1 MFTGPNT
8 VKDGLI
14 LALDAANP
22 RSISA
27 LGNNSFNGAGQ
38 LTKNLISPSDIIQSV
53 NGVNIGNLDFYT
65 AFAIDYPEG
74 NFGGDAAGRQGITPG
89 LDVRSGTKLYD
100 ASRSLHLWVFNNNTN
115 SWLPS
120 SFFNGERLNGHCYDS
135 YLGTPSVDLWV
146 NDYNNIKNVFGSNI
160 TVIAMGSHRDS
171 FHTTAQYNIL
181 RDLGA
186 PSNVDSIINFS
197 SPEWILVGKPGLGA
211 DNAYG
216 WSFQNYTTNPSQV
229 AHLNFCLPAYGDKD
243 NYFSFDGTDE
253 TIFIGETPDLNNLS
267 YTYAFWI
274 KRKAGQSSSWL
285 QFLQRSTSNR
295 NPGIWFYIN
304 EIDRIHFSIRLSNG
318 TSTSINPGGF
328 FQNEWHY
335 FTATVDYNGTNT
347 VMRGYRDGIQVDS
360 LTLSNVAPIL
370 GTGFSY
376 IGKQLMDIGNLQIYN
391 RALTADEVLQNY
403 NATKRRYGL

>member
-146 NDYNNIKNVFGSNI
+146 NDYNNIKNVFGSDI

-211 DNAYG
+211 GNAYG
-216 WSFQNYTTNPSQV
+216 WVFQNHTTNPTNV
-229 AHLNFCLPAYGDKD
+229 AHLNFGLPIYGNKD
-243 NYFSFDGTDE
+243 NYFIFDGTDN
-253 TIFIGETPDLNNLS
+253 TINATLDLRRNFTLS
-267 YTYAFWI
+267 CWI
-274 KRKAGQSSSWL
+274 KYNVINGFAFFGQGPTTTNQGLHIWN
-285 QFLQRSTSNR
+285 TSNTTVR
-295 NPGIWFYIN
+295 FGM
-304 EIDRIHFSIRLSNG
+304 FSNDTDFTSLSLSTNTWYNFVFTYNHSSPFTKQMYLNG
-318 TSTSINPGGF
+318 TLMS
-328 FQNEWHY
+328 
-335 FTATVDYNGTNT
+335 GTQ
-347 VMRGYRDGIQVDS
+347 IQTQS
-360 LTLSNVAPIL
+360 QYG
-370 GTGFSY
+370 GTGVLRIGATYSSGGSY
-376 IGKQLMDIGNLQIYN
+376 ANGRIADVKIYDKI
-391 RALTADEVLQNY
+391 LTSSEVIQNY